1 MKLLNK
7 FGEIVREDRLK
18 AGLSQRKVADVIGIK
33 AGALCNIEK
42 GRPYWISP
50 RVVQGLQGLLGWLP
64 GKTGHMESL
73 AEAERKRLRKRDQA

>member
-1 MKLLNK
+1 MLTK

-18 AGLSQRKVADVIGIK
+18 AGLSQRKMADVIGIK
-33 AGALCNIEK
+33 PGALCNIEK

-50 RVVQGLQGLLGWLP
+50 RVVLGLHDLLGWTPEKL
-64 GKTGHMESL
+64 GRMDAL